1 MRIFDQLSLKN
12 RFAVLLIL
20 IYAVSLPVISII
32 TYYVLKQHAIA
43 TAYDSARLYLSFFN
57 ATRHYVGDEL
67 RPVLQRTLPDRFIL
81 EGMSRSYVA
90 GSIARGVSKEHPGY
104 LFKHASLNP
113 RNPANRADEL
123 EREIINRFRDD
134 REPREWKGLITKGGG
149 RYYVLARS
157 GSDIETSCL
166 ACHGLPEKA
175 PKEMVAKYGTV
186 AGFHLQQGEII
197 DAMVAYIPV
206 RFPIA
211 DARNTVALFV
221 GIYTLFFGTL
231 LFLINR
237 RFDWFYQKIESD
249 KKVIEDIDEEV
260 MNLNREI
267 EDVVAERTMG
277 MFGLKVADR
286 IRNPVTVIGGI
297 CRRLTKEEK
306 ESIPRD
312 KLLTIISECDRME
325 KIVGDFDELVRTKRF
340 LFKREDLNEIAS
352 TTVKLMERTIEEA
365 RLKLIVKL
373 SPRQLMFNANRQLFK
388 MSIRHLISN
397 AVDASSPGGEIII
410 ASEGDGDSVCLIIK
424 DTGRGMSSEE
434 MHRIFEPFYSTKGR
448 TGMGLPLVRQIVSEH
463 LGEVTLESQP
473 GSGTTVRLRFPSRW
487 KEE

>member
-1 MRIFDQLSLKN
+1 MKIFEQLSLKK
-12 RFAVLLIL
+12 RFAVLMVMF
-20 IYAVSLPVISII
+20 YAISLPVISLI

-57 ATRHYVGDEL
+57 AARHYVGEEL
-67 RPVLQRTLPDRFIL
+67 RPVLRRELPHRFIL

-113 RNPANRADEL
+113 RNPANRADEFETKL
-123 EREIINRFRDD
+123 INRFRDNQ
-134 REPREWKGLITKGGG
+134 EVREWKGLIVKGGG

-157 GSDIETSCL
+157 GSAIEASCL
-166 ACHGLPEKA
+166 SCHGA
-175 PKEMVAKYGTV
+175 PDAAPREMIAKYGAV
-186 AGFHLQQGEII
+186 AGFHMQAGEIV

-306 ESIPRD
+306 EGIPRD
-312 KLLTIISECDRME
+312 KLLAIITECDRME

-340 LFKREDLNEIAS
+340 LFKREDLNEITS
-352 TTVKLMERTIEEA
+352 TTLKLMERTVEEA
-365 RLKLIVKL
+365 RLKLSTKL
-373 SPRQLMFNANRQLFK
+373 SDKQLMFNANRQLLK

-397 AVDASSPGGEIII
+397 AVDASAPGGEITV
-410 ASEGDGDSVCLIIK
+410 ATEAEGDSVCLIIK

-463 LGEVTLESQP
+463 LGDVTLESQP
-473 GSGTTVRLRFPSRW
+473 DAGTTVRLRFPSRW